1 MIFSGEPSRY
11 QERESPTALDRVPAR
26 PLNPLVPGSLTA
38 KTLAII
44 WTGKE
49 RVISMDLSTDEAIGL
64 IIDVASHIAV
74 RGQGHVDVDLGPG
87 DHLERVREEFVAQVG
102 KARKYRGTGAA
113 LILSRIGVGSVLV
126 KSQLDIGLS
135 SFRGSEPV
143 SIFLELTSTVA
154 QVERVGLTITA
165 NCWEWKPFPPMPLDI
180 ALAGAS

>member
-11 QERESPTALDRVPAR
+11 QEWDSPTPIDLVPAR
-26 PLNPLVPGSLTA
+26 PLNPLVTGSLTA

-74 RGQGHVDVDLGPG
+74 RGQGHVDVDLAAG

-113 LILSRIGVGSVLV
+113 LILSRVGVGSVLV
-126 KSQLDIGLS
+126 KSQRDDGLS

-143 SIFLELTSTVA
+143 TVELELNSTVA
-154 QVERVGLTITA
+154 QAERCEVTVTA
-165 NCWEWKPFPPMPLDI
+165 NCWEWTTFPPIPLDI
-180 ALAGAS
+180 ALAGAA